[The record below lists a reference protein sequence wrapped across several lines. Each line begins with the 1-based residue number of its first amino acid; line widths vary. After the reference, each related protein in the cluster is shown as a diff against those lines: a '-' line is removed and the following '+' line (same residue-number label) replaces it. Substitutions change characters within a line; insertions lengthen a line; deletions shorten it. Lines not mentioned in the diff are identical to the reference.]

1 MTASPGRS
9 STGRPGY
16 LLKRAQSAL
25 HAAMT
30 AALHEHDATV
40 SQYALLTALD
50 EEPGLSNADL
60 ARRAFV
66 TPQTMNQLLRE
77 LEHKQW
83 VTRRPHPVHGRILQA
98 DLTHE
103 GHAALRSCHQ
113 AVDAIEEQ
121 MLATL
126 SPARRQQLTAALR
139 TCIEALPQSRQP
151 AP

>member
-1 MTASPGRS
+1 MSASFVVGLAIRS
-9 STGRPGY
+9 APEWVICAARP
-16 LLKRAQSAL
+16 A
-25 HAAMT
+25 
-30 AALHEHDATV
+30 
-40 SQYALLTALD
+40 
-50 EEPGLSNADL
+50 
-60 ARRAFV
+60 
-66 TPQTMNQLLRE
+66 
-77 LEHKQW
+77 W
-83 VTRRPHPVHGRILQA
+83 PHPVHGRILQA

>member
-1 MTASPGRS
+1 
-9 STGRPGY
+9 
-16 LLKRAQSAL
+16 
-25 HAAMT
+25 
-30 AALHEHDATV
+30 
-40 SQYALLTALD
+40 
-50 EEPGLSNADL
+50 
-60 ARRAFV
+60 
-66 TPQTMNQLLRE
+66 MNQLLRE

-113 AVDAIEEQ
+113 DVDAIEEQ